1 MGKSDYCRY
10 EPEVRG
16 SVRPAQI
23 MNIASDKSGGI
34 CKQKGHGARARASS
48 KVEHSIVVC
57 RKIISLRCSRK
68 AISDWIQHLNY
79 HTTGM
84 SGMQS
89 KERTRHSGD
98 IILRAFTSQ

>member
-48 KVEHSIVVC
+48 KAKHSIVVC
-57 RKIISLRCSRK
+57 RNNQFQMFEEPALAMHMALAARK
-68 AISDWIQHLNY
+68 
-79 HTTGM
+79 
-84 SGMQS
+84 
-89 KERTRHSGD
+89 
-98 IILRAFTSQ
+98 